1 MIFFF
6 KERPHPFL
14 WQFLVRY
21 SDYINKPYSVPWLG
35 KDAADGHWYIRAD
48 TVRDM
53 QEGISKFLGGS
64 KKDRGA
70 AASALFP
77 VFLT

>member
-1 MIFFF
+1 M
-6 KERPHPFL
+6 
-14 WQFLVRY
+14 
-21 SDYINKPYSVPWLG
+21 PWLG

-53 QEGISKFLGGS
+53 QEGISKCLGGS